1 MAKKRASKIYKE
13 DEEELLEKH
22 AINGI
27 HMDHE
32 DDELMGI
39 NTALEQDK
47 ERSTTIDEEQQQQTK
62 QLALLKAQQQ
72 DGETESAAKGVTLP
86 PAKAKRDPKMDKD
99 PIEGEDL
106 GLEEHDF
113 LLARRVTQKDLEIH
127 NKVNQEGLLGS
138 NVRKPRDLLS
148 IFTRGMSS
156 NETPKV
162 DSSYMIENNKLVQK
176 EVVAIQLLRNYH
188 SRDNKEKY
196 NTMHLFSELRL
207 SEELIEEI
215 KEDKKAYQN
224 EDLIT
229 IIKELL

>member
-13 DEEELLEKH
+13 EEELLEKL

-27 HMDHE
+27 HTDHE
-32 DDELMGI
+32 EDELMGI
-39 NTALEQDK
+39 NTALEKDK
-47 ERSTTIDEEQQQQTK
+47 ERSVTVDDEQQQQEE
-62 QLALLKAQQQ
+62 QLALLKAQEK
-72 DGETESAAKGVTLP
+72 DGETETAAKGVTLP

-113 LLARRVTQKDLEIH
+113 LLSRKVTQKDLEIH

-138 NVRKPRDLLS
+138 NVRKPRDLIS

-162 DSSYMIENNKLVQK
+162 DSSYMIENNQLVRK
-176 EVVAIQLLRNYH
+176 EVAAKQLLRNYH
-188 SRDNKEKY
+188 SKDNKEKY
-196 NTMHLFSELRL
+196 NAIHLFHELRF

-215 KEDKKAYQN
+215 KTDKKAYLN